1 MQCNERDLQN
11 VGTREKS
18 EVHGIDIGGKHA
30 TTTEVEVGKE
40 RVLETELGLCGDIEP
55 FESPNGAL
63 ELAKTSGKPV
73 PLQPQPE
80 AAEIIAYGRATG
92 SRRRRR
98 REVVGDSTASSCLPS
113 SSSSSSLRRRMCIF
127 FSSLKTS
134 IDGADDNKGKRVRS
148 ISIQAPLRW
157 SLMNM
162 DRKKKKN
169 RIDICDLFSSSSVI
183 AAMCFQALHAPLW
196 SVFKNDKGVCLEI
209 NINKGM
215 YL

>member
-98 REVVGDSTASSCLPS
+98 REVVGDVDEVVVGDYNG
-113 SSSSSSLRRRMCIF
+113 LRV
-127 FSSLKTS
+127 KT
-134 IDGADDNKGKRVRS
+134 RTF
-148 ISIQAPLRW
+148 W
-157 SLMNM
+157 SLMCECLRLRLRLGLGLN
-162 DRKKKKN
+162 
-169 RIDICDLFSSSSVI
+169 CVFLF
-183 AAMCFQALHAPLW
+183 A
-196 SVFKNDKGVCLEI
+196 VFVVVVKPETAYVHFFFFP
-209 NINKGM
+209 
-215 YL
+215 